1 MLTFDILAQVL
12 WTSFATST
20 YLVLFAVA
28 FALVLKVNRIFN
40 FAQAAVM
47 TVAFYAAHA
56 TVSMAGLPGWLGC
69 LLALV
74 AAVTASALL
83 ELVGF
88 RSLRR
93 RRATP
98 MFVFIFTLIVSEMV
112 AYLAMLIFGTW
123 PTTIFP
129 SLFWPVTLVGNV
141 AVSDWDLP
149 AIASMV
155 GALALLF
162 GFLRYAQTGRF
173 MIAVADNPDLAE
185 LYGIEKDRV
194 YLATIVT
201 AGLLVGIGMCLYG
214 SRAQVQPTTSIELM
228 LFAVAA
234 TIIGGIGNLWGAAL
248 TAVALGVVQNAS
260 VLFIPAEWQGFLLY
274 VFLFLAIVFLPN
286 GIRLPDRRRGL
297 ARRIARVDLGETK
310 PAETAAASGRG
321 KA

>member
-12 WTSFATST
+12 WTSLATSAP
-20 YLVLFAVA
+20 LVLFAVA

-40 FAQAAVM
+40 FAQAGVM
-47 TVAFYAAHA
+47 TVAFYAAHSA
-56 TVSMAGLPGWLGC
+56 VSMAGLPGWVGC
-69 LLALV
+69 PLAL
-74 AAVTASALL
+74 AASAGASALL
-83 ELVGF
+83 ERVGF
-88 RSLRR
+88 RPLRR

-98 MFVFIFTLIVSEMV
+98 MFIFIFTLIVSELI
-112 AYLAMLIFGTW
+112 AYLAMLVFGTW
-123 PTTIFP
+123 PTTVFP

-141 AVSDWDLP
+141 AISAWDGP
-149 AIASMV
+149 AI
-155 GALALLF
+155 GAMLVSLALLF
-162 GFLRYAQTGRF
+162 TYLRRARTGRF

-194 YLATIVT
+194 YLATVVI
-201 AGLLVGIGMCLYG
+201 AGLLVGVGMCLYG
-214 SRAQVQPTTSIELM
+214 ARAQVQPTTSIELM

-286 GIRLPDRRRGL
+286 GIRLPERKRGL
-297 ARRIARVDLGETK
+297 ARRVASVDLGD
-310 PAETAAASGRG
+310 PAPDPAPARREA
-321 KA
+321 